1 MSADAA
7 TIAYYQAN
15 AAYYTFSFGQ
25 RPAAI

>member
-25 RPAAI
+25 APS